1 MFSAARIWLV
11 CPKENHKILVVDDD
25 ADIREVLSE
34 VLMENGHEV
43 VTASNGREALQLLRE
58 GLLPCM
64 VFLDLMMPVMDGYL
78 FMEERRS
85 DPVLFAIPV
94 AIITAGRQVDFDRLD
109 GAMVVPKPLRLPVL
123 MSVVQK
129 NC

>member
-1 MFSAARIWLV
+1 V
-11 CPKENHKILVVDDD
+11 CPKGNHKILVVDDD

-78 FMEERRS
+78 FMEERRN
-85 DPVLFAIPV
+85 DPALSAIPV
-94 AIITAGRQVDFDRLD
+94 AVITAGRQVDFDRLD

>member
-1 MFSAARIWLV
+1 MCAKGI
-11 CPKENHKILVVDDD
+11 HKILVVDDD

-34 VLMENGHEV
+34 VLMDNGHEV
-43 VTASNGREALQLLRE
+43 VTASNGREALELLRQ
-58 GLLPCM
+58 GLQPCM

-85 DPVLFAIPV
+85 DPTLAAIPV
-94 AIITAGRQVDFDRLD
+94 AVITAGRQIDFDRLD
-109 GAMVVPKPLRLPVL
+109 GATVVPKPLRLPVL
-123 MSVVQK
+123 MSVVQQ